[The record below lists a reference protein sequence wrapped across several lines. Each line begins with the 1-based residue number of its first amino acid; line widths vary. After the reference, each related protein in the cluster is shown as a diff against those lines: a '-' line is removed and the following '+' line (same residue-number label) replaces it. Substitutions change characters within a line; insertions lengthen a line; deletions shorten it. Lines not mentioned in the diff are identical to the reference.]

1 MRIIEIT
8 QPVQEGVND
17 PHIFKAAFMAG
28 SPGAGKST
36 IARMLFSNTGLKPL
50 NVDKFWALYNKKER
64 PGDYERYWELYQKQ
78 ERNLLQG
85 RLGLIIDGTA
95 KNPDVIS
102 DIKQRLESRGYET
115 IMVFVDVDLETSLK
129 RASLRA
135 RDPSSP
141 DAGREV
147 DPEFIKKTHN
157 RVQVAKDSLKSLFGN
172 QFFNID
178 NSGSYPDFG
187 DTERQIRRWLNT
199 PVRNEIAT
207 SWIENEKRMIAQ
219 QRASRASNATK
230 QDNNTRI

>member
-1 MRIIEIT
+1 MRISEVTTPI
-8 QPVQEGVND
+8 QEGHND
-17 PHIFKAAFMAG
+17 PHIFKAVFMAG

-36 IARMLFSNTGLKPL
+36 IARMFFSNTGLKPL

-64 PGDYERYWELYQKQ
+64 PGDYEKYWDLYKKQ
-78 ERNLLQG
+78 EKNLLQG

-95 KNPDVIS
+95 KNPDVIG

-129 RASLRA
+129 RANLRA

-141 DAGREV
+141 DAGREI
-147 DPEFIKKTHN
+147 DPEFIKKTHG

-178 NSGSYPDFG
+178 NNGSRPNFG
-187 DTERQIRRWLNT
+187 DAERQIRRWLNT
-199 PVRNEIAT
+199 PVSNDIAT
-207 SWIENEKRMIAQ
+207 AWIENEKQMIAQ
-219 QRASRASNATK
+219 QRASRTSNAPK
-230 QDNNTRI
+230 QDNNARI